1 MSTQRRLEPDCYL
14 IKRMKCLD
22 NAIADAFGCEGGR
35 PQNNEPQV
43 DGMWSISCDN
53 TDRNEDGNQYKSAQS
68 RPLLFTD
75 PVSFYPEAC
84 SHKGFVYIRFPQKH
98 MVKTVNNLKTIGS

>member
-1 MSTQRRLEPDCYL
+1 
-14 IKRMKCLD
+14 MKCLD

-75 PVSFYPEAC
+75 PVSFYPEAR